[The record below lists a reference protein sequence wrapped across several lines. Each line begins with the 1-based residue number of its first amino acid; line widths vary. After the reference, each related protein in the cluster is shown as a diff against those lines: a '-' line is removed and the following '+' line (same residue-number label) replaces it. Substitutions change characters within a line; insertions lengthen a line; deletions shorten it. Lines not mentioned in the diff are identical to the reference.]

1 MAEYAIK
8 EVPEVIIKYQSEDG
22 ITKSLK
28 LNCIKDYTFDYEGNG
43 IFISLTL
50 PIFEQDFFDILRKKV
65 MNNKY
70 YEVSLSATNFR
81 RNING
86 EDEVYMEL
94 EEMPFR
100 FIEFKYFLSS
110 EGKPASIY
118 LKLFKEL
125 S

>member
-22 ITKSLK
+22 TTKSLK

-81 RNING
+81 RNTNG
-86 EDEVYMEL
+86 EDEIYMEL
-94 EEMPFR
+94 EEMSFR
-100 FIEFKYFLSS
+100 FVEFKYFLSS

-125 S
+125 F

>member
-22 ITKSLK
+22 TTKSLK
-28 LNCIKDYTFDYEGNG
+28 LNCIEDYTFDYEGNG

-65 MNNKY
+65 MNNIY
-70 YEVSLSATNFR
+70 YEVSLSAINCH

-86 EDEVYMEL
+86 EDEMYMEL
-94 EEMPFR
+94 EEMPFH
-100 FIEFKYFLSS
+100 FVELKYFLS
-110 EGKPASIY
+110 
-118 LKLFKEL
+118 
-125 S
+125 